1 VAQNEINGLKD
12 KMRGGMTAE
21 TDLRIIEIED
31 YDINCCGGTH
41 LASSSEVGPVFFY
54 EIKKG
59 KEFKYFVGKK
69 AIKMLSKQNIG
80 SVDLAGV
87 LNVSVKALFK
97 TLKTH
102 IFKLRE
108 ENEKLTTK
116 ALELVAISP
125 NTTLNGI
132 KIGIINY
139 EIDYKVLSKAFKNFP
154 PGYLLIVQS
163 GDKKIQFLSNNEIFN
178 ANEIINELIKK
189 YGGKG
194 GGSPRSAQATLN
206 KEPTD
211 IISEL
216 RF

>member
-1 VAQNEINGLKD
+1 VAQNGINGLND
-12 KMRGGMTAE
+12 KIRGGTTNE

-41 LASSSEVGPVFFY
+41 LANSTEVGPVFFY

-69 AIKMLSKQNIG
+69 AIRMLSKQNIDSIG
-80 SVDLAGV
+80 LAGT
-87 LNVSVKALFK
+87 LNVSVKVLFN
-97 TLKTH
+97 TLKTQ
-102 IFKLRE
+102 IFKFRE
-108 ENEKLTTK
+108 ENEKMTAK

-132 KIGIINY
+132 KIGVINF

-163 GDKKIQFLSNNEIFN
+163 GDKKLQILSNNEIFN
-178 ANEIINELIKK
+178 ASEIINELIKK

-206 KEPTD
+206 KNPMD